1 MSDVNGAV
9 VNREKE
15 VLERRFTTDE
25 VARRYGVSVATV
37 QRWVRNGRLEAINL
51 SGGPCGPYWFTR
63 EDLDTFEAQ
72 GRRGR

>member
-15 VLERRFTTDE
+15 VLERRYTTAE

-37 QRWVRNGRLEAINL
+37 QRWVRTGKLEAINL
-51 SGGPCGPYWFTR
+51 SGGVCGPYWFTK
-63 EDLDTFEAQ
+63 EDLDVFED
-72 GRRGR
+72 RGRVRA